1 MEKTIMNVKKIN
13 LSDDALSLWNYYN
26 PEKPFFIGMI
36 GSSDCRAVKDENYF
50 VERVNSQILAVEYI
64 KKGSGTLIVNGK
76 TFKVSQGSVFFL
88 TKGSNHKYYPDKDNL
103 WEKEWLILD
112 GELAH
117 KMVEWYLPE
126 DTCYV
131 KDFNAEYLFSGLADL
146 YNTYKS
152 NIEEFIKYSTLLF
165 CSFMVDVNAA
175 LSRSENQSVA
185 YKIKYILDYS
195 SHENVTVK
203 DIAEKLHYSVNY
215 IIRSFKKQ
223 FGCTPAQYYIRRKIE
238 LAKMYLRTSDYTL
251 SEISEKLNFI
261 DQHYFSNAFRHYT
274 GMSPSVFRAK
284 FRN

>member
-1 MEKTIMNVKKIN
+1 
-13 LSDDALSLWNYYN
+13 
-26 PEKPFFIGMI
+26 
-36 GSSDCRAVKDENYF
+36 
-50 VERVNSQILAVEYI
+50 
-64 KKGSGTLIVNGK
+64 
-76 TFKVSQGSVFFL
+76 
-88 TKGSNHKYYPDKDNL
+88 
-103 WEKEWLILD
+103 
-112 GELAH
+112 
-117 KMVEWYLPE
+117 
-126 DTCYV
+126 
-131 KDFNAEYLFSGLADL
+131 
-146 YNTYKS
+146 
-152 NIEEFIKYSTLLF
+152 
-165 CSFMVDVNAA
+165 MVDVNAA
-175 LSRSENQSVA
+175 LSRNENQSVA

-274 GMSPSVFRAK
+274 GMSPRVFRAK